1 VRILALLT
9 SLPFLALAAPA
20 GARSFDLVG
29 ARWSGGPSAHVELRA
44 HLRSGRWTRWA
55 HADSGQ
61 PMWARAADG
70 VQVRRTRAVKHLRL
84 HFLEA
89 PHVTPVAR
97 AARAPLPLPTTG
109 APAPPIIPRAAWD
122 PGNRCRPRT
131 TPGLGNIQ
139 AAFVHHTVSLNGY
152 SRAQSA
158 AMVLGI
164 CLFHRDGNGW
174 NDMGYNFL
182 VDRYGQVFEG
192 RAGGIDQPVVGAQA
206 GGFNI
211 PSTGV
216 SMIGD
221 FSSHVPPKAAMTSL
235 AKLLAWKLS
244 IHGVPATGRTTV
256 TSEGG
261 PSTAY
266 RAGTQVSLN
275 RISGHRDADLT
286 ACPGLALYRQLPAL
300 RRRVARLEGPISQL
314 SLSTSGPAVAYGSG
328 LTVSGTLTP
337 ASGGEAIEIRELA
350 AGKEHVVASALTAP
364 DGTWSAAVPPPTR
377 GAVLRAVYAG
387 GSTPGT
393 ISNVAF
399 VSVTPVLS
407 LIANDPEQGTV
418 SVSGTVQPRKPL
430 VSVVAYRGGRQVG
443 ARRLAAADGDFQGAV
458 RVKATPD
465 RLVAQVPADSATGS
479 ARIAVKLPTSQP

>member
-1 VRILALLT
+1 VRTLALLT
-9 SLPFLALAAPA
+9 SLLFLALAAPA

-29 ARWSGGPSAHVELRA
+29 ATWRGGPSAHVELRA

-84 HFLEA
+84 RFLEA
-89 PHVTPVAR
+89 PHVTPGAR
-97 AARAPLPLPTTG
+97 VARAPLPLPTTG
-109 APAPPIIPRAAWD
+109 SPAPAIIPRRAWD
-122 PGNRCRPRT
+122 PGNRCKPRT

-221 FSSHVPPKAAMTSL
+221 FSSHVPPKAAMASL

-266 RAGTQVSLN
+266 RAGTQVTLN

-286 ACPGLALYRQLPAL
+286 ACPGAALYRQLPAL
-300 RRRVARLEGPISQL
+300 RRRVAKLEGAISHL
-314 SLSTSGPAVAYGSG
+314 SLATSAPAVTYGSG

-364 DGTWSAAVPPPTR
+364 DGTWSATPAAQRNGV
-377 GAVLRAVYAG
+377 VRAVYRG
-387 GSTPGT
+387 GATPGV

-399 VSVTPVLS
+399 VSVTPALS
-407 LIANDPEQGTV
+407 VTASDPQQGTV
-418 SVSGTVQPRKPL
+418 AVSGTVQPRKPL
-430 VSVVAYRGGRQVG
+430 VNVVAYRGGRQVG
-443 ARRLAAADGDFQGAV
+443 SRRLAAADGDFQGAV